1 MDALMTIG
9 FINILAAMA
18 MAGASLFDGFRAHKL
33 HISEE
38 PEATVSVPAAIV
50 LKAPPPPAVLK
61 NAVSTKAA
69 RHAVRGP
76 NGRFVK
82 KG

>member
-9 FINILAAMA
+9 FINIIAALV
-18 MAGASLFDGFRAHKL
+18 MAGASMFDGFRAHKAL

-38 PEATVSVPAAIV
+38 PDAITYVPAAIIPRV
-50 LKAPPPPAVLK
+50 TVAPPPPGETVK
-61 NAVSTKAA
+61 